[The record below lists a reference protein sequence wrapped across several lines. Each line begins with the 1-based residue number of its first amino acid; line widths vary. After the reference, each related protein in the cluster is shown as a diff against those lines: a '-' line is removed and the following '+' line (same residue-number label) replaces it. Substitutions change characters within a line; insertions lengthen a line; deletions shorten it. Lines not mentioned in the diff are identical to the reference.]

1 MTNWDFIK
9 LEKNDL
15 LKWQT
20 LSPMYLSLHMA
31 CELHWKGRDFSPPSG
46 VVANL
51 TSEPFICKTLERSWS
66 VIEA

>member
-1 MTNWDFIK
+1 
-9 LEKNDL
+9 
-15 LKWQT
+15 
-20 LSPMYLSLHMA
+20 MYLSLPMA

-66 VIEA
+66 VIEAAVFEELGVTMCGVHLRFDD